1 MFYQIHYNIK
11 NFKINK
17 LYKLQPKRV
26 NFLPDFF
33 SPTFSVQ
40 RFKNVYFLLKIG
52 FFSTLNVVLYLHKI
66 HNMIGVDFMP
76 HIECVKNNGK
86 PYLRLAESRY
96 VKDMDRQ
103 KKFVLKNLVPLSKFD
118 DGKPDFLKRFREKFK
133 NGEID
138 FDGITYYSN
147 LPTKRS
153 FEINNEMNY
162 IELKNIGFLFL
173 QSIYNSLGITE
184 FLNRIKS
191 NSKIEYD
198 LNGLTKLLVFERILD
213 PQSKKK
219 TFENKNKFL
228 FSIVDSNDI
237 NQIYRALDVLS
248 KNSKKIQNRINTK
261 IKNSSIGRNTSLTYY
276 DVTNYFFEAMY
287 GDEDIYELDE
297 NNEIVKD
304 ENGEP
309 IIARKGFRKKGVSK
323 ENSKGPIIQMGL
335 FIDNNGIPVS
345 HKLFPGNTQDKST
358 FKDVLENDV
367 DEMNLGKIIT
377 VADNGM
383 NTQENKY
390 LIVEKGNGYIVS
402 KSVKKSWKSQRDWAL
417 EDKDYT
423 YIKNDSDEV
432 VFKYKSRINEIT
444 LIYTNND
451 GTKSEKIIKE
461 KEIIYWSK
469 KHYEKELNQNKKFI
483 EYLESCKENP
493 DKLKDKQR
501 KSQEYIKVLDIDKK
515 TGEVIKTD
523 KLIVFLDEKLE
534 KYKETL
540 GYYSIVTSEIN
551 EDDKEIINRHH
562 GLSRI
567 EDSFRIIKSDLEGRP
582 IYVWT
587 EEHIKA
593 HFLICFIALTI
604 IRIIQYKI
612 LKYENKST
620 LNVDGWEQGITADK
634 IKQALN
640 NFKAC
645 SDKNGT
651 CLISTPDIQIEKIIK
666 SLGIEM
672 PNLTTI
678 DKIDKF
684 KNQLNKD
691 IFM

>member
-1 MFYQIHYNIK
+1 
-11 NFKINK
+11 
-17 LYKLQPKRV
+17 
-26 NFLPDFF
+26 
-33 SPTFSVQ
+33 
-40 RFKNVYFLLKIG
+40 
-52 FFSTLNVVLYLHKI
+52 
-66 HNMIGVDFMP
+66 MP

-96 VKDMDRQ
+96 VKDIGRQ
-103 KKFVLKNLVPLSKFD
+103 KKFVIKNLGPLSKFD
-118 DGKPDFLKRFREKFK
+118 DGKPNFLKRFREKFK

-147 LPTKRS
+147 LPVKRI
-153 FEINNEMNY
+153 FEIDNDMNY

-173 QSIYNSLGITE
+173 QSVYNSLGITE
-184 FLNRIKS
+184 FLNRLKS
-191 NSKIEYD
+191 DSKIEYD
-198 LNGLTKLLVFERILD
+198 LNGLTKLMVFERILN

-219 TFENKNKFL
+219 TFENRDKFL
-228 FSIVDSNDI
+228 FQVVDSSNI

-248 KNSKKIQNRINTK
+248 DNSKKIQNRMNTK

-276 DVTNYFFEAMY
+276 DVTNYFFETMY
-287 GDEDIYELDE
+287 GDDDIYQLDE
-297 NNEIVKD
+297 NNEIIKD
-304 ENGEP
+304 EKGNP
-309 IIARKGFRKKGVSK
+309 IIVKKGFRKKGVSK
-323 ENSKGPIIQMGL
+323 ENSKGPIVQMGL

-345 HKLFPGNTQDKST
+345 HKLFPGNTQDKTT
-358 FKDVLENDV
+358 FKNVLENDV

-390 LIVEKGNGYIVS
+390 LITEKGNGYIVS
-402 KSVKKSWKSQRDWAL
+402 KSVKKSWTKIGAYAL

-423 YIKNDSDEV
+423 EIKNATGEV
-432 VFKYKSRINEIT
+432 VFKYKSRVNEIE
-444 LIYTNND
+444 LVYKNED
-451 GTKSEKIIKE
+451 GTKSKKKIKE

-469 KHYEKELNQNKKFI
+469 KHYEKELHQNKKFI
-483 EYLESCKENP
+483 EYLESCKEHP

-501 KSQEYIKVLDIDKK
+501 KSQEFIEVIDIDKK
-515 TGEVIKTD
+515 TGEVIKT
-523 KLIVFLDEKLE
+523 KKIVVFLEEKLK

-540 GYYSIVTSEIN
+540 GFYSIVTSEIEEN
-551 EDDKEIINRHH
+551 DKEIINRYH

-604 IRIIQYKI
+604 IRIIQYKV
-612 LKYENKST
+612 LKYDNKST

-651 CLISTPDIQIEKIIK
+651 CLISTPNVQIEKIVK
-666 SLGIEM
+666 SLGLEM
-672 PNLTTI
+672 PNLATI

-684 KNQLNKD
+684 KNQLNKG

>member
-1 MFYQIHYNIK
+1 
-11 NFKINK
+11 
-17 LYKLQPKRV
+17 
-26 NFLPDFF
+26 
-33 SPTFSVQ
+33 
-40 RFKNVYFLLKIG
+40 
-52 FFSTLNVVLYLHKI
+52 
-66 HNMIGVDFMP
+66 MP

-96 VKDMDRQ
+96 VKDIGRQ
-103 KKFVLKNLVPLSKFD
+103 KKFVIKNLGPLSKFD
-118 DGKPDFLKRFREKFK
+118 DGKPNFLKRFREKFK

-147 LPTKRS
+147 LPVKRT
-153 FEINNEMNY
+153 FEIDNDMNY
-162 IELKNIGFLFL
+162 IALKNIGFLFL
-173 QSIYNSLGITE
+173 QSVYNSLGITE
-184 FLNRIKS
+184 FLNRLKS
-191 NSKIEYD
+191 DSKIEYD
-198 LNGLTKLLVFERILD
+198 LNGLTKLMVFERILD
-213 PQSKKK
+213 PQSKKR
-219 TFENKNKFL
+219 TFENREKFL
-228 FSIVDSNDI
+228 FQVVDSNDI

-248 KNSKKIQNRINTK
+248 DNSKKIQNRMNTK
-261 IKNSSIGRNTSLTYY
+261 IKNSSIGRNASLTYY
-276 DVTNYFFEAMY
+276 DVTNYFFETMY
-287 GDEDIYELDE
+287 GDDDIYQLDE
-297 NNEIVKD
+297 NNEIIKD
-304 ENGEP
+304 EKGKP
-309 IIARKGFRKKGVSK
+309 IIVKKGFRKKGVSK
-323 ENSKGPIIQMGL
+323 ENSKGPIVQMGL

-345 HKLFPGNTQDKST
+345 HKLFSGNTQDKTT
-358 FKDVLENDV
+358 FKNVLENDV
-367 DEMNLGKIIT
+367 DEMSLGKIIT

-390 LIVEKGNGYIVS
+390 LITEKGNGYIVS
-402 KSVKKSWKSQRDWAL
+402 KSVKKSWTKIGSYAL

-423 YIKNDSDEV
+423 EIKNSTGEV
-432 VFKYKSRINEIT
+432 VFKYKSRVNEIE
-444 LIYTNND
+444 LVYKNED
-451 GTKSEKIIKE
+451 GTKSKKKIKE

-469 KHYEKELNQNKKFI
+469 KHYEKELHQNKKFI
-483 EYLESCKENP
+483 EYLESCKEHP

-501 KSQEYIKVLDIDKK
+501 KSQEFIEVIDIDKK
-515 TGEVIKTD
+515 TGEVIKI
-523 KLIVFLDEKLE
+523 KKIVVFLEEKLK

-540 GYYSIVTSEIN
+540 GFYSIVTSEIEEN
-551 EDDKEIINRHH
+551 DKEIINRYH

-604 IRIIQYKI
+604 IRIIQYKV
-612 LKYENKST
+612 LKYDNKST

-651 CLISTPDIQIEKIIK
+651 CLISTPDIQIEKIVK
-666 SLGIEM
+666 SLGLEM

-678 DKIDKF
+678 NKIDKF
-684 KNQLNKD
+684 KNQLNKG

>member
-1 MFYQIHYNIK
+1 
-11 NFKINK
+11 
-17 LYKLQPKRV
+17 
-26 NFLPDFF
+26 
-33 SPTFSVQ
+33 
-40 RFKNVYFLLKIG
+40 
-52 FFSTLNVVLYLHKI
+52 
-66 HNMIGVDFMP
+66 MP

-96 VKDMDRQ
+96 VKDIGRQ
-103 KKFVLKNLVPLSKFD
+103 KKFVLKNLGPLSKFD

-147 LPTKRS
+147 LPTKKV

-173 QSIYNSLGITE
+173 QSIYNSLGIYDLLRE
-184 FLNRIKS
+184 IKS
-191 NSKIEYD
+191 NSKLEYD
-198 LNGLTKLLVFERILD
+198 LNGLTKLLVFGRILD
-213 PQSKKK
+213 PASKKK
-219 TFENKNKFL
+219 TFENKDKFL
-228 FSIVDSNDI
+228 FQVVDSDDI

-248 KNSKKIQNRINTK
+248 KNSKKIQNRMNTK

-276 DVTNYFFEAMY
+276 DVTNYFFETMY
-287 GDEDIYELDE
+287 GDDDTYELDE
-297 NNEIVKD
+297 NNEIIKD
-304 ENGEP
+304 ENNEP
-309 IIARKGFRKKGVSK
+309 IIVKKGFRKKGVSK
-323 ENSKGPIIQMGL
+323 ENSKGPIVQMGL

-345 HKLFPGNTQDKST
+345 HKLFPGNTQDKTT
-358 FKDVLENDV
+358 FKNVLETDV
-367 DEMNLGKIIT
+367 DEMNLGKIVV

-417 EDKDYT
+417 EEKDYT
-423 YIKNDSDEV
+423 CIRNASNQV

-444 LIYTNND
+444 LTYKNED
-451 GTKSEKIIKE
+451 GTKSKKIIKE

-469 KHYEKELNQNKKFI
+469 KHYEKELHQNQKFI

-540 GYYSIVTSEIN
+540 GYYSIVTSEI
-551 EDDKEIINRHH
+551 EDDDKEIINRYH

-604 IRIIQYKI
+604 VRIIQYKI
-612 LKYENKST
+612 LKHENKST

-640 NFKAC
+640 NFRAC

-651 CLISTPDIQIEKIIK
+651 CLISTPDIQIEKIVK

-672 PNLTTI
+672 PDLTTI

-691 IFM
+691 LFM

>member
-1 MFYQIHYNIK
+1 
-11 NFKINK
+11 
-17 LYKLQPKRV
+17 
-26 NFLPDFF
+26 
-33 SPTFSVQ
+33 
-40 RFKNVYFLLKIG
+40 
-52 FFSTLNVVLYLHKI
+52 
-66 HNMIGVDFMP
+66 MP

-96 VKDMDRQ
+96 VKEIGRQ
-103 KKFVLKNLVPLSKFD
+103 KKFVLKNLGPLSKFD
-118 DGKPDFLKRFREKFK
+118 DGQPDFLKRFREKFK

-147 LPTKRS
+147 LPTKRT
-153 FEINNEMNY
+153 FEIDNDQNY
-162 IELKNIGFLFL
+162 ITLKNIGYLFL
-173 QSIYNSLGITE
+173 QSIYNSLGISE
-184 FLNRIKS
+184 FLNRLKS
-191 NSKIEYD
+191 DSKIEYD

-219 TFENKNKFL
+219 TFENKDKFL
-228 FSIVDSNDI
+228 FPIVNSNDI
-237 NQIYRALDVLS
+237 NQIYRVLDVLS
-248 KNSKKIQNRINTK
+248 ENSKKIQNRMNTK
-261 IKNSSIGRNTSLTYY
+261 IKNSYIGRNTSLTYY
-276 DVTNYFFEAMY
+276 DVTNYFFETMY
-287 GDEDIYELDE
+287 GDDDVYELDE
-297 NNEIVKD
+297 NNEITKD

-309 IIARKGFRKKGVSK
+309 IIVKKGFRKKGVSK
-323 ENSKGPIIQMGL
+323 ENSKGPIVQMGL

-345 HKLFPGNTQDKST
+345 HKLFSGNTQDKTT
-358 FKDVLENDV
+358 FKNVLENDI

-402 KSVKKSWKSQRDWAL
+402 KSVKKSWKSQREWAL

-423 YIKNDSDEV
+423 YIKNNSNEV
-432 VFKYKSRINEIT
+432 TFKYKSRINDIELT
-444 LIYTNND
+444 YKNED
-451 GTKSEKIIKE
+451 GTKSKKIIKE

-469 KHYEKELNQNKKFI
+469 KHYEKELHQNKKFI
-483 EYLESCKENP
+483 EYLEACKENP

-501 KSQEYIKVLDIDKK
+501 KSQEYIKVLDIDKE
-515 TGEVIKTD
+515 TGEVIKTN
-523 KLIVFLDEKLE
+523 KIIVFLDEKLE

-540 GYYSIVTSEIN
+540 GYYSIVTSEIE
-551 EDDKEIINRHH
+551 EDDKEIINRYH

-620 LNVDGWEQGITADK
+620 LNVDGWEQGITAEK

-651 CLISTPDIQIEKIIK
+651 CLISTPDIHIEKIVK

-672 PNLTTI
+672 PDLTTI
-678 DKIDKF
+678 DRIDKF
-684 KNQLNKD
+684 KNQLNKSL
-691 IFM
+691 FM

>member
-1 MFYQIHYNIK
+1 
-11 NFKINK
+11 
-17 LYKLQPKRV
+17 
-26 NFLPDFF
+26 
-33 SPTFSVQ
+33 
-40 RFKNVYFLLKIG
+40 
-52 FFSTLNVVLYLHKI
+52 
-66 HNMIGVDFMP
+66 MP

-96 VKDMDRQ
+96 VKDIGRQ
-103 KKFVLKNLVPLSKFD
+103 KKFVIKNLGPLSKFD

-138 FDGITYYSN
+138 FDGISYYSN
-147 LPTKRS
+147 LPTKRT
-153 FEINNEMNY
+153 FEIDNEMNY

-173 QSIYNSLGITE
+173 QSIYNSLGVYDLLRE
-184 FLNRIKS
+184 IKS

-219 TFENKNKFL
+219 TFENKDKFL
-228 FSIVDSNDI
+228 FPIVDSTDI
-237 NQIYRALDVLS
+237 NQIYRTLDVLS
-248 KNSKKIQNRINTK
+248 ENSKKIQNRMNTK

-276 DVTNYFFEAMY
+276 DVTNYFFETMY
-287 GDEDIYELDE
+287 GDDDVYELDE

-323 ENSKGPIIQMGL
+323 ENSKGPIVQMGL

-345 HKLFPGNTQDKST
+345 HKLFPGNTQDKTT
-358 FKDVLENDV
+358 FKDVLENDI
-367 DEMNLGKIIT
+367 DEMNLGRIIT

-423 YIKNDSDEV
+423 YIKNNSNEV

-444 LIYTNND
+444 LTYKNED
-451 GTKSEKIIKE
+451 EKKKKKIIKE

-469 KHYEKELNQNKKFI
+469 KHYEKELYQNKKFI

-515 TGEVIKTD
+515 TGEVIKID

-551 EDDKEIINRHH
+551 EDDKEIINRYH

-582 IYVWT
+582 VYVWT

-593 HFLICFIALTI
+593 HFLICFMALTI